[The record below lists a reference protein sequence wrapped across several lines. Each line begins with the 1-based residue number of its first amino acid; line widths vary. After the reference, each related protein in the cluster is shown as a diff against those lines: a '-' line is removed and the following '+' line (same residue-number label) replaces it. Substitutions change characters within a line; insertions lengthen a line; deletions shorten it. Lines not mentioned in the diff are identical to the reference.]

1 VWVLSD
7 NTARTRWLRRAV
19 RGTVMLIVLP
29 CNWLTGVAKAKW
41 KRNMHRDQWLGI
53 W

>member
-1 VWVLSD
+1 MGDDAPPDGNDEGMTHTEL
-7 NTARTRWLRRAV
+7 
-19 RGTVMLIVLP
+19 
-29 CNWLTGVAKAKW
+29 W